1 MTAVPR
7 GKPGVRHERAAHEF
21 HVAHDDGH
29 GEERLALRVWL
40 RLLACANLIERRVRQ
55 QLRDQFNTTLP
66 RFDVL
71 AQLDATARERG
82 VAQVDGTHAPAPRR
96 HAPPAMTMSE
106 LSRHLMVTNGN
117 LTSLVDRLARE
128 RLVTRAPSATDR
140 RTTLVT
146 LTPSG
151 KASLDAMTPAHQQWI
166 DDLFVALTHDERA
179 QLYRLLGKL
188 KMSPPTMDDMH
199 AD

>member
-1 MTAVPR
+1 MTAMPR
-7 GKPGVRHERAAHEF
+7 SGS
-21 HVAHDDGH
+21 
-29 GEERLALRVWL
+29 EERLALRTWL
-40 RLLACANLIERRVRQ
+40 RLLTCTNLIERQVRQ
-55 QLRDQFNTTLP
+55 RLRDQFNTTLP

-71 AQLDATARERG
+71 AQLDAPTREHG
-82 VAQVDGTHAPAPRR
+82 THTNGTHAPPSR
-96 HAPPAMTMSE
+96 HAQPAMTMSE

-128 RLVTRAPSATDR
+128 RLVTRTPSATDR

-146 LTPSG
+146 LTTSG

-166 DDLFVALTHDERA
+166 DDLFAALTHDERA

-188 KMSPPTMDDMH
+188 KTSLPTMEDTHDD
-199 AD
+199 